1 MSSATRVS
9 LVTESYYP
17 AVDAATTTVKNV
29 ADRLIDTGHE
39 VQIVA
44 PGPGLTSYR
53 RSPIARIRPLDQP
66 GRQVHAALE
75 SFGPD
80 LVHVTSPGRVGR
92 KALKFAER
100 LDVPTLTVQQSVV
113 NDLTSEYW
121 VRKVADRSDHLVVT
135 CEWMQRRLTKL
146 GLETPPLWVPG
157 VGAAAFGPQLRD
169 SYLHDKWSRRRSPGG
184 PQVVVGYVGSL
195 HKRNGVRRL
204 AEAAQVPGVRLVVI
218 GDGAQKPWLKDNLP
232 EAKFLGKLETGEL
245 ATAMASL
252 DLLLHPGTEET
263 DCLALREAMASGV
276 PVIAP
281 AAAGASD
288 VIEHGVTGLL
298 YDPAEDRG
306 LRRAVALLSGDESK
320 RRDMGAAARA
330 AIEGRDW
337 AIAADELIAT
347 HYPAAIGVHE
357 AASPDPGAADLRIA

>member
-1 MSSATRVS
+1 MRIT

-17 AVDAATTTVKNV
+17 AVDAATTTVKNI

-44 PGPGLTSYR
+44 PAPGLASYR

-66 GRQVHAALE
+66 GRQVQAALE

-80 LVHVTSPGRVGR
+80 LVHVTSPGRLGR

-113 NDLTSEYW
+113 NELTSEYW

-135 CEWMQRRLTKL
+135 CEWMQRRLAKL
-146 GLETPPLWVPG
+146 GLDTPDLWVPG
-157 VGAAAFGPQLRD
+157 VASAAFGPQLRD
-169 SYLHDKWSRRRSPGG
+169 DYLHGKWSRKRSPGG
-184 PQVVVGYVGSL
+184 PLVVVGYVGSL

-204 AEAAQVPGVRLVVI
+204 TEAAQVPGVRLVVI
-218 GDGAQKPWLKDNLP
+218 GDGTQKPWLKDNLP
-232 EAKFLGKLETGEL
+232 EAKFLGALETGEL
-245 ATAMASL
+245 ATAIASL
-252 DLLLHPGTEET
+252 DVLLHPGTEET

-281 AAAGASD
+281 AAAGATD

-298 YDPAEDRG
+298 YDPAEDLG
-306 LRRAVALLSGDESK
+306 LRRAVALLTGNP
-320 RRDMGAAARA
+320 DMRQELGANARA
-330 AIEGRDW
+330 AIAGRDW
-337 AIAADELIAT
+337 SVAADELIAT
-347 HYPAAIGVHE
+347 HYAGAIGVH
-357 AASPDPGAADLRIA
+357 AGAKPDAGASSLRIA

>member
-1 MSSATRVS
+1 MRIT

-17 AVDAATTTVKNV
+17 AVDAATTTVKNL

-39 VQIVA
+39 VQFVA
-44 PGPGLTSYR
+44 PGPGLASYR

-66 GRQVHAALE
+66 GRQVQAALE

-80 LVHVTSPGRVGR
+80 LVHVTSPGRLGR

-100 LDVPTLTVQQSVV
+100 IDVPTLTVQQAVV

-135 CEWMQRRLTKL
+135 CEWMQRRLARY
-146 GLETPPLWVPG
+146 GLETPDRWVPG
-157 VGAAAFGPQLRD
+157 VASAAFGPQLRD
-169 SYLHDKWSRRRSPGG
+169 DYLHGKWSRKRSPEG
-184 PQVVVGYVGSL
+184 PRVVVGYVGSL

-204 AEAAQVPGVRLVVI
+204 VEAAAVPGVRVVVI
-218 GDGAQKPWLKDNLP
+218 GDGTQKPWLKDNVP
-232 EAKFLGKLETGEL
+232 DAKFLGRLESGGL

-252 DLLLHPGTEET
+252 DVLLHPGTGET

-276 PVIAP
+276 PVVAP
-281 AAAGASD
+281 AAGGVTD

-298 YDPAEDRG
+298 FDPAEDLG
-306 LRRAVALLSGDESK
+306 LRRAVALLAGSAEK
-320 RRDMGAAARA
+320 RASMGAAART

-337 AIAADELIAT
+337 AVAADELIAT
-347 HYPAAIGVHE
+347 HYRRAIAVHE
-357 AASPDPGAADLRIA
+357 GAKPDPGAPSLRIA

>member
-1 MSSATRVS
+1 MRIS

-29 ADRLIDTGHE
+29 ADRLIDTGHD

-75 SFGPD
+75 QFGLD
-80 LVHVTSPGRVGR
+80 LVHVTSPGRLGR

-100 LDVPTLTVQQSVV
+100 LDIATLTVQQSVV
-113 NDLTSEYW
+113 NELTSEYW
-121 VRKVADRSDHLVVT
+121 LRKVADRSDHLVVT
-135 CEWMQRRLTKL
+135 CEWMQRRLAKL
-146 GLETPPLWVPG
+146 GLDTPELWVPG
-157 VGAAAFGPQLRD
+157 VGAQAFGPQLRD
-169 SYLHDKWSRRRSPGG
+169 TYLYEKWSRQRSPEG

-204 AEAAQVPGVRLVVI
+204 VEAAKVPGVRLVVI
-218 GDGAQKPWLKDNLP
+218 GDGTQKPWLKDNLP
-232 EAKFLGKLETGEL
+232 GAKFLGALETGEL
-245 ATAMASL
+245 ATAVATL
-252 DLLLHPGTEET
+252 DVLLHPGTEET
-263 DCLALREAMASGV
+263 DCFALREAMASGV
-276 PVIAP
+276 PVVAP
-281 AAAGASD
+281 AAAGAVD

-298 YDPAEDRG
+298 YDPAEDLG
-306 LRRAVALLSGDESK
+306 LRRAVGILADSAEK
-320 RRDMGAAARA
+320 RAELGANARR

-337 AIAADELIAT
+337 SVAADELVER
-347 HYPAAIGVHE
+347 HYAAAIDVHRK
-357 AASPDPGAADLRIA
+357 ASPDPSASGLRIA